1 MTSRSALCFGCVEQ
15 PRDVGSALG
24 PAPSWSE
31 APATQRRGGRLRVH
45 LCRKSTLVAADAGRV
60 LAPLSSRLPVSARC
74 ACPRFH
80 VAPRSTRSAAE
91 GPPAPSQRGAGRG
104 CGAGG
109 TSDSALLARRLH
121 GAQCHSAERA
131 ARTVR
136 RGPPA
141 LAKRCP
147 RNLSLSQSQATDH
160 PSPRPRGHLAAV
172 NAETMDAGAA
182 PQKHSRCRSC
192 CCRRRAGA
200 GRRAGAPLLLA
211 RVGAVLREGALAVPE
226 PHAGAQLLLLAVW
239 ARVRMWNRSR
249 TGREVQGS
257 LGGLRYW
264 MRDPRATPCKLSSP
278 GFRMSSWVCN
288 SVWRLTPAGVGVG
301 TPLLRWCS
309 RTTAT

>member
-15 PRDVGSALG
+15 PRDVGNALS

-45 LCRKSTLVAADAGRV
+45 LCRKSTLVAAGAGRV
-60 LAPLSSRLPVSARC
+60 LSPLSSRLPLSARC

-80 VAPRSTRSAAE
+80 VPCSTRSAAG
-91 GPPAPSQRGAGRG
+91 GPRPPPSAGR
-104 CGAGG
+104 AGG
-109 TSDSALLARRLH
+109 VVRAARVTARSSRGRLH
-121 GAQCHSAERA
+121 GAQCHSAKRA

-141 LAKRCP
+141 LAKRCL
-147 RNLSLSQSQATDH
+147 RSLSLSQSQATDH

-192 CCRRRAGA
+192 CCRRRAGV

-211 RVGAVLREGALAVPE
+211 QVGAAPREGAPAVPE
-226 PHAGAQLLLLAVW
+226 PYAGP
-239 ARVRMWNRSR
+239 S
-249 TGREVQGS
+249 
-257 LGGLRYW
+257 
-264 MRDPRATPCKLSSP
+264 CFSSP
-278 GFRMSSWVCN
+278 FGHGCACGIA
-288 SVWRLTPAGVGVG
+288 AGQAERSEALLVASG
-301 TPLLRWCS
+301 TG
-309 RTTAT
+309 

>member
-1 MTSRSALCFGCVEQ
+1 MTPPPSSLLWLRGAASRCGKRSRHRPLLVRGFGH
-15 PRDVGSALG
+15 A
-24 PAPSWSE
+24 E
-31 APATQRRGGRLRVH
+31 ARGGGCWCIFAERVLWLR
-45 LCRKSTLVAADAGRV
+45 RA
-60 LAPLSSRLPVSARC
+60 LAPLSSWLPVSARC

-80 VAPRSTRSAAE
+80 VAPRSTRSAAG

-147 RNLSLSQSQATDH
+147 RNLSLSQSQGTDH

-211 RVGAVLREGALAVPE
+211 RVGAVPREGALAVPE
-226 PHAGAQLLLLAVW
+226 PHAGP
-239 ARVRMWNRSR
+239 SCF
-249 TGREVQGS
+249 S
-257 LGGLRYW
+257 
-264 MRDPRATPCKLSSP
+264 
-278 GFRMSSWVCN
+278 
-288 SVWRLTPAGVGVG
+288 
-301 TPLLRWCS
+301 
-309 RTTAT
+309 

>member
-1 MTSRSALCFGCVEQ
+1 MLLSSAQGWTINYPFPLVLGLSALCMCSLTSGFQGEVTQTLLFKHPGVESNDLPLSSLLWLRGAASRCGKCSR
-15 PRDVGSALG
+15 PRPLLVQCSGHA
-24 PAPSWSE
+24 E
-31 APATQRRGGRLRVH
+31 ARGGGRLRVH
-45 LCRKSTLVAADAGRV
+45 LCRKSTLVAAGAGWV
-60 LAPLSSRLPVSARC
+60 LAPLSSRLPVSARG
-74 ACPRFH
+74 AYPRFH
-80 VAPRSTRSAAE
+80 VASRSTRSAPG

-131 ARTVR
+131 VRTVR

-141 LAKRCP
+141 LSKRCP
-147 RNLSLSQSQATDH
+147 PSLSLSQSQATDH

-211 RVGAVLREGALAVPE
+211 RVGDVPREGAHVGPSCFSFPFGLGCACGIA
-226 PHAGAQLLLLAVW
+226 AGQAERSKALLVA
-239 ARVRMWNRSR
+239 SG
-249 TGREVQGS
+249 TG
-257 LGGLRYW
+257 
-264 MRDPRATPCKLSSP
+264 
-278 GFRMSSWVCN
+278 
-288 SVWRLTPAGVGVG
+288 
-301 TPLLRWCS
+301 
-309 RTTAT
+309 

>member
-1 MTSRSALCFGCVEQ
+1 MTSLSALLWLRGAASRCGKRSQPRPLLVQGSGHAEARGEAAGASLQKEYFGC
-15 PRDVGSALG
+15 GGA
-24 PAPSWSE
+24 
-31 APATQRRGGRLRVH
+31 RGGCWPRCPPGSQSLRVA
-45 LCRKSTLVAADAGRV
+45 LARGSTSRPALRAAQ
-60 LAPLSSRLPVSARC
+60 P
-74 ACPRFH
+74 
-80 VAPRSTRSAAE
+80 

-136 RGPPA
+136 RGSPA

-147 RNLSLSQSQATDH
+147 RSLSLSQSQATDH

-211 RVGAVLREGALAVPE
+211 RVGAVSREGALAVPE
-226 PHAGAQLLLLAVW
+226 PHAGP
-239 ARVRMWNRSR
+239 S
-249 TGREVQGS
+249 
-257 LGGLRYW
+257 
-264 MRDPRATPCKLSSP
+264 CLSSP
-278 GFRMSSWVCN
+278 FGHGCACGIA
-288 SVWRLTPAGVGVG
+288 AGQAE
-301 TPLLRWCS
+301 RS
-309 RTTAT
+309 

>member
-1 MTSRSALCFGCVEQ
+1 MWEALSAPPPPGPRLRPRRGEGGGCGCIFAERVLWLRRARGRWWPRCPPGSQSLRVALARGSTSRPALRAAQ
-15 PRDVGSALG
+15 P
-24 PAPSWSE
+24 
-31 APATQRRGGRLRVH
+31 
-45 LCRKSTLVAADAGRV
+45 
-60 LAPLSSRLPVSARC
+60 
-74 ACPRFH
+74 
-80 VAPRSTRSAAE
+80 

-141 LAKRCP
+141 LVKRCP
-147 RNLSLSQSQATDH
+147 RSLSLSQSQATDH

-211 RVGAVLREGALAVPE
+211 RVGAVPREGVLAVPE
-226 PHAGAQLLLLAVW
+226 LYAGP
-239 ARVRMWNRSR
+239 S
-249 TGREVQGS
+249 
-257 LGGLRYW
+257 
-264 MRDPRATPCKLSSP
+264 CLSSP
-278 GFRMSSWVCN
+278 FGHRCACGIA
-288 SVWRLTPAGVGVG
+288 AGQAE
-301 TPLLRWCS
+301 RS
-309 RTTAT
+309 